1 MALKKPEEYKE
12 SVRDDRVV
20 YYRGEKV
27 DDVTKHDALKIGVE
41 TAALDYKMAED
52 PEYKDLAVVEDP
64 ELNEPISRYYYTPKT
79 EEDLLKR
86 HELMVEATRMG
97 NGVIPFSHDIG
108 ADAMNAVSMTA
119 QTMGEEKY
127 IERAENYRE
136 YLKKNDL
143 SLAGAMTDVKGDRSL
158 RPSSPDQKHPDY
170 YVRVVEEKDDGIIVR
185 GAKAHIT
192 SSAYFNELLV
202 LPTRNMTEQDKDYAV
217 SFAIPANADGVK
229 HICHPMRTRHE
240 FPTGRPVRGHTDCL
254 IVFDDVF
261 VPWDRVFLCKE
272 WKYAMPLVYNFA
284 VLHRHTAVSYRIPIS
299 EALVGVAQAMA
310 EYNGIEDATHIKDK
324 ITELIM
330 YTDTLKSLGKASCLD
345 HDVHG
350 GIPIP
355 NPTITNI
362 AKYHFANNYHDCVK
376 MIQDI
381 TGGLLATIP
390 SYEDY
395 QNPETKDYIEKYL
408 GGNADFPT
416 EDRIKMIYY
425 IRELLRSSAEVTAIH
440 AEGSL
445 QAQRRTTLTESQ
457 EKIQEYKNKAEESAG
472 IQSD

>member
-1 MALKKPEEYKE
+1 MGLKKPEEYKE

-20 YYRGEKV
+20 YYRGEQV
-27 DDVTKHDALKIGVE
+27 DDVTKHDALKTGVE

-52 PEYKDLAVVEDP
+52 SEYEDLAVVEDP

-86 HELMVEATRMG
+86 HELMVEATRVG

-108 ADAMNAVSMTA
+108 ADSMNAVSMTA
-119 QTMGEEKY
+119 QAMGEEKY
-127 IERAENYRE
+127 IERAENYRK

-170 YVRVVEEKDDGIIVR
+170 YVRVVEEKDDGIVVR
-185 GAKAHIT
+185 GAKVHIT
-192 SSAYFNELLV
+192 ASAYFNELLV

-229 HICHPMRTRHE
+229 HICHPMRTSHE

-272 WKYAMPLVYNFA
+272 WKYAGPMVYNFA

-310 EYNGIEDATHIKDK
+310 EYNGVEDATHIKDK
-324 ITELIM
+324 ITELVM

-345 HDVHG
+345 HDTHG

-381 TGGLLATIP
+381 SGGILATIP
-390 SYEDY
+390 SSEDY
-395 QNPETKDYIEKYL
+395 QNPETKEYMEKYL
-408 GGNADFPT
+408 GGKADVPT
-416 EDRIKMIYY
+416 ENRIKMIYY
-425 IRELLRSSAEVTAIH
+425 IRELLRASAEVTAIH

-445 QAQRRTTLTESQ
+445 QAQKRMTLQESQ
-457 EKIQEYKNKAEESAG
+457 EKIQKYKNKAEESAG